1 MRSRTG
7 CLTCRTRK
15 LKCDE
20 QKPEC
25 SQCRKGARECRPSE
39 GIVFRHQQNASMNTS
54 LEDPSSGRGSLK
66 GFYSYKN
73 TFDKDSVWLDIPK
86 HGRQF
91 IPAGEVAVRAH
102 APVQDHTSRGFIFV
116 DNSDP
121 YAEDLEAAL
130 GESEAAL
137 LAASASSHAHEWN
150 VPRSSSV
157 ETKTNGLEALS
168 TAAAHDRLSYPSLSL
183 DQPPLSAPDST
194 ATFTSIP
201 TASVSSGPS
210 PNPPRNALP
219 SQPSPSISVTSS
231 NNNNNINFLL
241 NPSQSHS
248 PPVDPTIQHAT
259 DRRGSSMMSMSTPS
273 HRALTEPK
281 PDMPVETDHE
291 VMFLLRHFSQA
302 PGLWMDLFDLGTY
315 FASYVPVRAMSN
327 PLLKYAACAYAAKQL
342 GRVKGS
348 KPLPQE
354 AGMKKSTMEA
364 WADGKALDWVW
375 YAAKYYDKAIQLL
388 MKELQ
393 PKKGPPPLS
402 TPEAFGQWQAA
413 ELCEENDNPRKR
425 RRRYSESRFSN
436 GVHSDE
442 ILAAT
447 AILSVYEFTDAT
459 GPAWNRHLS
468 GVKSLL
474 DVAEVGM
481 MPLEQRPSPGSAAY
495 HQRKKSGLSK
505 ARKATFWNFARQD
518 YLAAFINDCQ
528 TRLNTDDLVL
538 WTEAGLQIDNMGF
551 IRPSNNTA
559 AGYPEGEDVM
569 KEDLIGNGLIWIL
582 SKIVNFT
589 TAGDN
594 INLEAVGAGTLGISQ
609 QVLLERW
616 YRLTTELDVWYNGL
630 PDTFRPCARL
640 PARQESDSDEGFA
653 LSEIW
658 YSLPVCSSAM
668 QHYHMARILLL
679 INKPHASTS
688 RRSTINNRLNS
699 YRSIENEIRFH
710 SREIVG
716 ISMARPEGSVRINS
730 LQPLFVSGQCLI
742 DGRERRVVLH
752 LLRGIEDEL
761 GWATSYRVQQL
772 LREWGWTEGSEM
784 GVS

>member
-1 MRSRTG
+1 MLQLNRRRCHPVCDPAQAGNYDSRTKLTVRFG
-7 CLTCRTRK
+7 IHSLTCRTRK

-25 SQCRKGARECRPSE
+25 SQCRKGSRVCRPSE
-39 GIVFRHQQNASMNTS
+39 GIVFRHQQNASMNKD
-54 LEDPSSGRGSLK
+54 LDDPENGRGSLK

-73 TFDKDSVWLDIPK
+73 TFDKDSVWLEIPK
-86 HGRQF
+86 H
-91 IPAGEVAVRAH
+91 V
-102 APVQDHTSRGFIFV
+102 IFV

-130 GESEAAL
+130 GESEAAI
-137 LAASASSHAHEWN
+137 LAASQNRDWSL
-150 VPRSSSV
+150 PRTSPADG
-157 ETKTNGLEALS
+157 KTHGLEALS
-168 TAAAHDRLSYPSLSL
+168 NAAAHDRLSYPPLGV
-183 DQPPLSAPDST
+183 DQQALGTPDNST
-194 ATFTSIP
+194 AFNSIP
-201 TASVSSGPS
+201 PASISSGPS
-210 PNPPRNALP
+210 PNQARTALP

-241 NPSQSHS
+241 NPSQSLS
-248 PPVDPTIQHAT
+248 PPVDPSMQPRTERRSSSLMSRSAPSRAAT
-259 DRRGSSMMSMSTPS
+259 
-273 HRALTEPK
+273 EVK
-281 PDMPVETDHE
+281 PEMPVETDRE
-291 VMFLLRHFSQA
+291 VMFLLRHFSQS

-315 FASYVPVRAMSN
+315 FASYVP
-327 PLLKYAACAYAAKQL
+327 L
-342 GRVKGS
+342 GRVKV
-348 KPLPQE
+348 PQPPVTE
-354 AGMKKSTMEA
+354 TGIKKCKMET
-364 WADGKALDWVW
+364 WPDGKSVDWT
-375 YAAKYYDKAIQLL
+375 YSAAKYYEKAIQLL

-393 PKKGPPPLS
+393 PDKGPAPLS

-425 RRRYSESRFSN
+425 RRRYSESRLSN

-447 AILSVYEFTDAT
+447 AILSVYEFLDAT

-481 MPLEQRPSPGSAAY
+481 MPLEQRPSPAATPFPP
-495 HQRKKSGLSK
+495 RKKGGLSK

-551 IRPSNNTA
+551 VRPSNTHA
-559 AGYPEGEDVM
+559 AGYPEGDDVM
-569 KEDLIGNGLIWIL
+569 KEDLIGNALIWIM

-594 INLEAVGAGTLGISQ
+594 LHLEHGSVDPGPIGLSQ

-616 YRLTTELDVWYNGL
+616 YRLETELDVWYNGL

-640 PARQESDSDEGFA
+640 PVPKEGEADDGFA

-679 INKPHASTS
+679 INKPHESTS
-688 RRSTINNRLNS
+688 RRSTITNRLNS
-699 YRSIENEIRFH
+699 YRSIESEIRFH

-730 LQPLFVSGQCLI
+730 LQPLFVSGQCLT
-742 DGRERRVVLH
+742 DTRERRVVLQ
-752 LLRGIEDEL
+752 LLQGIEDEL
-761 GWATSYRVQQL
+761 GWATEYRVKQL
-772 LREWGWTEGSEM
+772 LREWGWNEGPADV

>member
-25 SQCRKGARECRPSE
+25 SQCRKGGRVCRPSE
-39 GIVFRHQQNASMNTS
+39 GIVFRHQQNASMNKDLSDAAT
-54 LEDPSSGRGSLK
+54 GRGTLK

-86 HGRQF
+86 H
-91 IPAGEVAVRAH
+91 V
-102 APVQDHTSRGFIFV
+102 IFV

-130 GESEAAL
+130 GESEAAI
-137 LAASASSHAHEWN
+137 LAANSHARAWSAQ
-150 VPRSSSV
+150 RTSSADG
-157 ETKTNGLEALS
+157 ETHGLETLS
-168 TAAAHDRLSYPSLSL
+168 TVATTDRLSYPPLSIDQQSIPSTDHSIPYNNVPSTASSDTPSQMRGVIAPQISPSLSM
-183 DQPPLSAPDST
+183 
-194 ATFTSIP
+194 
-201 TASVSSGPS
+201 
-210 PNPPRNALP
+210 
-219 SQPSPSISVTSS
+219 SS
-231 NNNNNINFLL
+231 NNTNNNNINFLL
-241 NPSQSHS
+241 NPSQSRS
-248 PPVDPTIQHAT
+248 PPVDPSLQYAPERRSSSLTARPPVPRAT
-259 DRRGSSMMSMSTPS
+259 SADSKSEAP
-273 HRALTEPK
+273 A
-281 PDMPVETDHE
+281 ETDHE
-291 VMFLLRHFSQA
+291 VAYLLRHFSEA

-315 FASYVPVRAMSN
+315 FASSVPVRALRN

-342 GRVKGS
+342 GRVKGTQVTTGGVYS
-348 KPLPQE
+348 RHL
-354 AGMKKSTMEA
+354 SNNV
-364 WADGKALDWVW
+364 DWSW
-375 YAAKYYDKAIQLL
+375 SGAKYYEKAIQLL

-393 PKKGPPPLS
+393 PDKGPPPLS

-413 ELCEENDNPRKR
+413 ELCEDQENPRKR
-425 RRRYSESRFSN
+425 RRRYSDSRFSK

-447 AILSVYEFTDAT
+447 AILSVYEFLDAT

-481 MPLEQRPSPGSAAY
+481 MPVEQRHSPGGTAL
-495 HQRKKSGLSK
+495 QQTKVPGLSK

-518 YLAAFINDCQ
+518 YLAAFINESQ

-551 IRPSNNTA
+551 VRSSNATA
-559 AGYPEGEDVM
+559 IGYPDGEEPI
-569 KEDLIGNGLIWIL
+569 KEDLVSNGLVWIL
-582 SKIVNFT
+582 SKIVNFIN
-589 TAGDN
+589 AGDN
-594 INLEAVGAGTLGISQ
+594 VQLNHPGSMGTGPLGLSQ

-616 YRLTTELDVWYNGL
+616 YRLEAELDAWYNGL
-630 PDTFRPCARL
+630 PETFQPCARVDLSKL
-640 PARQESDSDEGFA
+640 PQNKDNPKFDAGS

-658 YSLPVCSSAM
+658 YSLPLCSSAM

-679 INKPHASTS
+679 INKPHESTS
-688 RRSTINNRLNS
+688 RRSTIADRLNS
-699 YRSIENEIRFH
+699 YRSIESDIRFH

-716 ISMARPEGSVRINS
+716 IALACPTGAVRINS
-730 LQPLFVSGQCLI
+730 LQPLFVSGQCLTEP
-742 DGRERRVVLH
+742 GERRTVLA
-752 LLRGIEDEL
+752 LLHGIEAEL
-761 GWATSYRVQQL
+761 GWATEYRVNQL
-772 LREWGWTEGSEM
+772 LREWGWNEDAANAS
-784 GVS
+784 VP